1 VIIRHTL
8 GADTSDSREHFL
20 LTMHIDWL
28 NFVLIRCCELD
39 EIHFQTGGFMVCV
52 LLRCIQ
58 GQCEAFS
65 CMVTS
70 VCVIV
75 LMLLRWFDVWE
86 GFYWTIHVEFGRGVA
101 LRCHFIGHFFHF
113 ALTQ

>member
-1 VIIRHTL
+1 
-8 GADTSDSREHFL
+8 
-20 LTMHIDWL
+20 
-28 NFVLIRCCELD
+28 
-39 EIHFQTGGFMVCV
+39 MVCV

-58 GQCEAFS
+58 GQCEVFS

-86 GFYWTIHVEFGRGVA
+86 DFHWTINVEFGRGMA
-101 LRCHFIGHFFHF
+101 LRCHFIGRFFHF